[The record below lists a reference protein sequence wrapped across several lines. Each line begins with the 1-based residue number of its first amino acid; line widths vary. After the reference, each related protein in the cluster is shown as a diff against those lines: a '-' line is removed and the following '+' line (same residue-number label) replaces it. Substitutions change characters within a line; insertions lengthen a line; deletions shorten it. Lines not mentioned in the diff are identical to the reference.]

1 MGRPP
6 SFSRSLLLTLAS
18 VAVTVVL
25 TLVADRALGPFISP
39 AMPPGDMQ
47 LLFPPG
53 SEQTYATHDFEYT
66 VRTNSLGLREREIEP
81 VREDGSRIVAIGDS
95 YTYGWGVAAE
105 ETWLRKLEEQMRAA
119 GYDVETVNLGKPG
132 TGPPDYANLAEEV
145 VPLLKPEI
153 VIVGM
158 LQGNDLNAAGPEE
171 AEPPAKKVASWME
184 TLYPNAMRWLREK
197 RRARDYSARTQDIE
211 PPQRS
216 TAEDNRRWTANTA
229 KDFHDKMNAE
239 ERERFEA
246 FDDEVKQAFLS
257 GNLNP
262 YMIDL
267 AMKSP
272 NFYTLTLDLE
282 DPWTQTCIRRAGSQ
296 LARILHVC
304 EENKAQVIVVS
315 IPEGVYVNEHALIDM
330 RRMGYDI
337 PDSVL
342 GSAAPDEGI
351 RRACALAG
359 VKFISVTNAFL
370 AQRDNP
376 NLYFELDGHL
386 SPAGHALFGEALAS
400 RLLSPKLGEGLA
412 P

>member
-1 MGRPP
+1 MLR
-6 SFSRSLLLTLAS
+6 SFMLTLGS
-18 VAVTVVL
+18 IVITVMI
-25 TLVADRALGPFISP
+25 TLAADRAVAPLISAP
-39 AMPPGDMQ
+39 TPPGQMQ

-53 SEQTYATHDFEYT
+53 SEQTYATYDFEYT
-66 VRTNSLGLREREIEP
+66 VRTNALGIREREITP
-81 VREDGSRIVAIGDS
+81 VLEEGSRIIAIGDS
-95 YTYGWGVAAE
+95 YTYGWGVAEE
-105 ETWLRKLEEQMRAA
+105 ETWVRRLEEQMRGA
-119 GYDVETVNLGKPG
+119 GYDVQTVNLGKPG

-145 VPLLKPEI
+145 IPLLRPDI

-171 AEPPAKKVASWME
+171 AAPPTKRVASWME
-184 TLYPNAMRWLREK
+184 TLYPNSMRWLREQ
-197 RRARDYSARTQDIE
+197 RRARDFDARTQDIE

-229 KDFHDKMNAE
+229 KEFYDQMNEVDRA
-239 ERERFEA
+239 RFEA
-246 FDDEVKQAFLS
+246 FDDTVKQAFLT

-272 NFYTLTLDLE
+272 NFYTLTFDLD

-296 LARILHVC
+296 FARIRHAA
-304 EENKAQVIVVS
+304 EENGAQVVVVS
-315 IPEGVYVNEHALIDM
+315 IPEGVYVNEEALVNM

-337 PDSVL
+337 PDDVI
-342 GSAAPDEGI
+342 GSTAPDEGI
-351 RRACALAG
+351 RRACELAG
-359 VKFISVTNAFL
+359 LKFISVTDAFL

-376 NLYFELDGHL
+376 DLFFELDGHL
-386 SPAGHALFGEALAS
+386 SPAGHALVGDTLAA
-400 RLLSPKLGEGLA
+400 KLMPGDNEVDTA